1 MCENC
6 DETGHEIARY
16 RRLAFRITNQQ
27 VLDGMAQFIKRRL
40 TKPQSVADQR
50 RSRAST
56 SPTGP
61 TPQPDE
67 R

>member
-27 VLDGMAQFIKRRL
+27 VLDGMAQFIKQL
-40 TKPQSVADQR
+40 QADKAAIR
-50 RSRAST
+50 CRSEKKQ
-56 SPTGP
+56 G
-61 TPQPDE
+61 
-67 R
+67 